1 MSSFAFITAS
11 DDVAL
16 LIARIKNPERPHIV
30 VHALSE
36 GVHVPLFDVED
47 LARRI
52 DGDAIVYVVD
62 FEMGF
67 RLTEGLGGK
76 AFTVHS
82 GWTRIY
88 PPLTWSDG
96 DQNKNRFEPA
106 TARTQKRQILSIE
119 RRVLD
124 LSFGS
129 HLPATREVTSGLV
142 PSTVIID
149 QTPSAQDGH
158 IVSGRLPNR
167 VTANVITSGLYRG
180 IPNNR
185 LLKKGMELPG
195 EASSGLLPHF
205 YASRPPDDPHTRTR
219 EFVGDG
225 IETWVFVSRVNGS
238 TVEVLI
244 HPEVTGAIHGEV
256 DEPLDLQ
263 FTQGETIPVIILP
276 GKGGFE
282 IALTDSNNEISEA
295 ISALPG
301 GPAWLLP
308 PEPIE
313 ELEELDG
320 EALSDELVIAHR
332 LIAKQEL
339 EISNLKKKLR
349 ESQRMAKSKTERRPH
364 DSSLGCFE
372 TDIRNAYLEKFPD
385 RPDRSSFPLAPMAFA
400 PDIMD
405 GVWRASDL
413 TSYAKV
419 VEKAMLLACSHP
431 SATVET
437 YKYRSTWAKE
447 IDGWKFFRGH
457 IVEDTPGAPRFVIGK
472 QNSVVRF
479 EACGHHDDELKS

>member
-1 MSSFAFITAS
+1 MSGYDFITAS
-11 DDVAL
+11 DDLAL
-16 LIARIKNPERPHIV
+16 LISRIKNPERTHIV
-30 VHALSE
+30 VHALPE
-36 GVHVPLFDVED
+36 GVNEPLIDVED

-52 DGDAIVYVVD
+52 EGDAAVYVVD

-67 RLTEGLGGK
+67 CLTEGLGGK
-76 AFTVHS
+76 TFTVHS

-88 PPLTWSDG
+88 PPLTWSEG

-106 TARTQKRQILSIE
+106 TARTRKRQILSIE
-119 RRVLD
+119 HRVLD

-129 HLPATREVTSGLV
+129 YLPVTRDVTSGLV
-142 PSTVIID
+142 PSAVIIE
-149 QTPSAQDGH
+149 QMPSAHDGL
-158 IVSGRLPNR
+158 VFGRLPNR
-167 VTANVITSGLYRG
+167 DTAHVITSGLYRG

-185 LLKKGMELPG
+185 LLRKGMELPG
-195 EASSGLLPHF
+195 EVSGGLLPHF
-205 YASRPPDDPHTRTR
+205 YAIRPPDDPHARTR
-219 EFVGDG
+219 KFVGAG
-225 IETWVFVSRVNGS
+225 IETWVFVSRVNDS

-244 HPEVTGAIHGEV
+244 HPEVMGSIHGEA
-256 DEPLDLQ
+256 DESLDLQ

-276 GKGGFE
+276 SEAGFE
-282 IALTDSNNEISEA
+282 IALSDSNNEISEA
-295 ISALPG
+295 ISALPD

-313 ELEELDG
+313 ELENLDG

-332 LIAKQEL
+332 LIEKQDL

-349 ESQRMAKSKTERRPH
+349 ESQRVAKSRTERRPH
-364 DSSLGCFE
+364 DSALHCFE
-372 TDIRNAYLEKFPD
+372 TDIRHAYLEKFPD

-400 PDIMD
+400 PEIMD

-431 SATVET
+431 SATVEA
-437 YKYRSTWAKE
+437 YKFRSTWAKE

-472 QNSVVRF
+472 KNGVVRF
-479 EACGHHDDELKS
+479 EACGHHDEELKS